1 MRSQL
6 SPSLRSR
13 YDYYYSSMS
22 PASSAVNYY
31 ENQNQS
37 LFGDPVP
44 PSIDFLESLDSHLY
58 GSLRRSSLLSNS
70 TVLTDNQ
77 HSKNNNNNNHRQQ
90 YQPYPSPVSYHNNQ
104 NQNQQTLPHTTTLIE
119 NYLRTSSSTSD
130 RFGRNMPPDERIN
143 HNNDFY
149 NGYRKRSNSSFSDD
163 VRSNGD
169 NNFR

>member
-44 PSIDFLESLDSHLY
+44 PSTDFLESLDSHLY
-58 GSLRRSSLLSNS
+58 GSLRRGSTFFAEHQFVRPPQQQQQQLSHLSHHQPQS
-70 TVLTDNQ
+70 TTAFV
-77 HSKNNNNNNHRQQ
+77 
-90 YQPYPSPVSYHNNQ
+90 
-104 NQNQQTLPHTTTLIE
+104 E
-119 NYLRTSSSTSD
+119 NYLRNSNSTGSD
-130 RFGRNMPPDERIN
+130 SLGRNMPPDERTVQ
-143 HNNDFY
+143 DESFY
-149 NGYRKRSNSSFSDD
+149 GGYRKRSNSSYSDD
-163 VRSNGD
+163 IRSNLD
-169 NNFR
+169 SFR